1 MNHKLP
7 LALLIVVGCLL
18 LGCDAPP
25 PVAAPPGPPAPP
37 PPAAPAPKAVEPPPK
52 PAPDP
57 YGVAVAEIVKILQ
70 RYPTVYG
77 GVSDAASADKAI
89 EEIGRLTARLR
100 ELSAQIAKLPHR
112 PGQHE
117 PTLALQAELT
127 RMQTAQ
133 LTNADMQRVLADPD
147 LQVKFVSA
155 HQSFALE
162 GLGALA
168 PALIT
173 RMQVP
178 PEPAPAVPPPG
189 TR

>member
-1 MNHKLP
+1 
-7 LALLIVVGCLL
+7 
-18 LGCDAPP
+18 
-25 PVAAPPGPPAPP
+25 
-37 PPAAPAPKAVEPPPK
+37 
-52 PAPDP
+52 
-57 YGVAVAEIVKILQ
+57 VKILQ
-70 RYPTVYG
+70 RYPAVYAS
-77 GVSDAASADKAI
+77 VSDAASADKAI

-100 ELSAQIAKLPHR
+100 ELSGNIAKMPQR

-162 GLGALA
+162 GVGALA
-168 PALIT
+168 PALIS

-178 PEPAPAVPPPG
+178 AETAPSVPPPSEK
-189 TR
+189 